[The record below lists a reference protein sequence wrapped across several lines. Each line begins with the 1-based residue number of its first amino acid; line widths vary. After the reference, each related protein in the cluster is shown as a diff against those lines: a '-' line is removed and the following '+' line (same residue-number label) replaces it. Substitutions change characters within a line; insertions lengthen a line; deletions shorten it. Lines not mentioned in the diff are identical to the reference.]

1 MLKKHWFKELREDIG
16 TFATEAYKA
25 FVNSI
30 DELFIKSIPAAV
42 IKRRFGKLFGIKKIS
57 TTPTKQVGKSG
68 KMSYF
73 DKPVYSIPK
82 ITKEGI
88 QEFKDYFLDNEK
100 RQQSIY
106 TVLVNDFALESISEL
121 MTDKD
126 FMQKLETALADS
138 NITAVEFM
146 ESLENLLDPRI
157 KEDTSLDVVDDTT
170 RQKAKEDDTKKEA
183 SSTPPPPPPSKIDKE
198 AIEKN
203 EARKKR
209 LKQIKKIEKSA
220 KETVKTITGSELGNI
235 AIQKKGRS
243 LTKFKQ
249 YKDKTRK
256 SGFRNVEV
264 ARAWSVRD
272 LDSKV
277 PGNNETFEQ
286 ARDRTINKFL
296 GKNPQWRKAIRDA
309 STHGIDR
316 SFFQTT
322 GMFDKAIAKVKK
334 AINQII
340 SFIKKPYIKLGTSRL
355 VESSL
360 DGIYT
365 KAFKDRQIQ
374 GIDDLIDLY
383 KDFAEFIQDNPND
396 AWVFGEIVADST
408 DASNSI
414 FRLAAIYGFHP
425 VLENGEINLIDS
437 MVAEH
442 TGPNMSQQRPL
453 AAAMME
459 GPDAVEAQR
468 SIVKS
473 NLYARWFFKI

>member
-1 MLKKHWFKELREDIG
+1 MTMKGARTLSDLAEKYQIAPTSVDNLELLRQYRKVGKEALKRWAAERGITINLGDPQVNTEVDSLLNKEFPSFIKNFDRNKAEASTYMANIVKRVGPEIAKEGARKGKQVSQDVLTEKGYDPIAEEQQDFDEAAREDTQREKVYSSSTEQVQDLDVARTIGIVKDELQKDILIAANQGKNVADTVSIIRENAKKHWFKELREDIG

-121 MTDKD
+121 TTDKD

-157 KEDTSLDVVDDTT
+157 KEDTSLDIVDDTT

-209 LKQIKKIEKSA
+209 LKEIRFKKDQENIWKGKA
-220 KETVKTITGSELGNI
+220 KE
-235 AIQKKGRS
+235 
-243 LTKFKQ
+243 
-249 YKDKTRK
+249 
-256 SGFRNVEV
+256 
-264 ARAWSVRD
+264 
-272 LDSKV
+272 
-277 PGNNETFEQ
+277 
-286 ARDRTINKFL
+286 
-296 GKNPQWRKAIRDA
+296 
-309 STHGIDR
+309 GI
-316 SFFQTT
+316 
-322 GMFDKAIAKVKK
+322 
-334 AINQII
+334 
-340 SFIKKPYIKLGTSRL
+340 
-355 VESSL
+355 
-360 DGIYT
+360 
-365 KAFKDRQIQ
+365 
-374 GIDDLIDLY
+374 
-383 KDFAEFIQDNPND
+383 
-396 AWVFGEIVADST
+396 
-408 DASNSI
+408 
-414 FRLAAIYGFHP
+414 AAIVDQYYPGY
-425 VLENGEINLIDS
+425 LKLSKADKLI
-437 MVAEH
+437 EQK
-442 TGPNMSQQRPL
+442 NYL
-453 AAAMME
+453 
-459 GPDAVEAQR
+459 
-468 SIVKS
+468 K
-473 NLYARWFFKI
+473 N